1 MPCDGVCFNRD
12 PMTSIVLVEDDQELA
27 QWIADYLSAKQFQV
41 TIYHDGQQAYEAL
54 CQKLPDLIILD
65 GMLPSMDGLELCK
78 LLRLRS
84 RVPIIMLTAR
94 DEEIDEILG
103 LEMGA
108 DDYVTKPVRGRLLET
123 RIKTLLRRASSN
135 PAALAQNTI
144 VLGTLE
150 LCKSALAVRLDGLP
164 VKLSSREFDVLWLL
178 AQQAGQVVSRE
189 LLSQQLRGFEYDGFD
204 RTIDLRISRLRKKLN
219 DDASA
224 PYKIKTIWG
233 KGYLLAAEVWQ

>member
-1 MPCDGVCFNRD
+1 
-12 PMTSIVLVEDDQELA
+12 MTSIVLVEDDQELA
-27 QWIADYLSAKQFQV
+27 QWIADYLRAKQFKV
-41 TIYHDGQQAYEAL
+41 TIYHDGKQAYEAL
-54 CQKLPDLIILD
+54 CQMLPDLIILD
-65 GMLPSMDGLELCK
+65 GMLPSMDGLEVCK

-135 PAALAQNTI
+135 PAAIAQNAI
-144 VLGTLE
+144 ALGTLE
-150 LCKSALAVRLDGLP
+150 LCKSDLSVRLHGLP

-233 KGYLLAAEVWQ
+233 KGYLLASEVWQ